1 MEASTDGFVLAEKDL
16 QLRGP
21 GQFFGTRQ
29 SGLPD
34 MHMTN
39 VTDARLIDLARREA
53 DKVLA
58 SRSRSERGRPSP
70 LAQRLQEF
78 WESGAGDLSKEPWH
92 RKAGDTVQV
101 HYTGS
106 WTMARC

>member
-21 GQFFGTRQ
+21 GEFFGTRQ

-34 MHMTN
+34 LHMTN

-53 DKVLA
+53 GKVLGSDPELA
-58 SRSRSERGRPSP
+58 AEDHQL
-70 LAQRLQEF
+70 LAQRLKEF
-78 WESGAGDLSKEPWH
+78 WASGAGDLS
-92 RKAGDTVQV
+92 
-101 HYTGS
+101 
-106 WTMARC
+106 

>member
-1 MEASTDGFVLAEKDL
+1 LKAVEASTDGFVLAEKDL

-53 DKVLA
+53 EKLLTKDPELSAEEVQ
-58 SRSRSERGRPSP
+58 P
-70 LAQRLQEF
+70 LAQRLKEF
-78 WESGAGDLSKEPWH
+78 WASGAGDLS
-92 RKAGDTVQV
+92 
-101 HYTGS
+101 
-106 WTMARC
+106 